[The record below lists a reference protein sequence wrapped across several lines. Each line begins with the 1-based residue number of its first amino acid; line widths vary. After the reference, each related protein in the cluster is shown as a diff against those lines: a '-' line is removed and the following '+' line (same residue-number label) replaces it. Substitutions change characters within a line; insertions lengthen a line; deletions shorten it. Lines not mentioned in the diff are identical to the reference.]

1 MKRNFKYIY
10 VILLIIFLIMA
21 LTPII
26 KANSTNRIE
35 LKVISNKEEKDFE
48 LYMLLP
54 EDYIKYAISQAGLN
68 IEYNGVETLRQ
79 NEIPLI
85 DIDKSKIQDET
96 YDEGGVEYVQILLE
110 PDEDNTYTFDII
122 ASYSAL
128 DMNFRVKNDEKDYI
142 MHIDNFEI
150 EDNVCEIEYDYDN
163 DVIKQPTKIVINFG
177 TLLLIIILIFIVS
190 IGIISQLK
198 TKNKKEN

>member
-10 VILLIIFLIMA
+10 VILIIIFLIMA

-35 LKVISNKEEKDFE
+35 LKVISNKEAKDFE

-68 IEYNGVETLRQ
+68 IEYNGAETLRQ

-128 DMNFRVKNDEKDYI
+128 DMEFRVKNDEKDYI

>member
-10 VILLIIFLIMA
+10 VILLIIFLIVA

-35 LKVISNKEEKDFE
+35 LKVISNKEAKDFE

-68 IEYNGVETLRQ
+68 IEYNGAETLRQ

-128 DMNFRVKNDEKDYI
+128 DMEFRVKNDEKDYI